1 MPTPLSACAPRV
13 LTVLL
18 PLALLTAGCSE
29 TRDAVTTVA
38 DCAGIVSDI
47 AGSGL
52 SGVPT
57 QEQAETAVR
66 RLDERVSGLR
76 SPEVREAAGDLRD
89 RLRELQ
95 EAARSGDPAA
105 AQAAAERARAAAGT
119 TADACGL
126 PLDQLLGGTR

>member
-1 MPTPLSACAPRV
+1 VQVPLPASRL

-18 PLALLTAGCSE
+18 PLALLAAGCSE
-29 TRDAVTTVA
+29 TRDAVTTVS

-57 QEQAETAVR
+57 QEQAEAAVR
-66 RLDERVSGLR
+66 RLDERVSGLN
-76 SPEVREAAGDLRD
+76 SPDVRDAAGELRD

-95 EAARSGDPAA
+95 EAARSADPAA
-105 AQAAAERARAAAGT
+105 ARAAADRAREAAAA
-119 TADACGL
+119 TAEVCGL
-126 PLDQLLGGTR
+126 PLDQLLGG